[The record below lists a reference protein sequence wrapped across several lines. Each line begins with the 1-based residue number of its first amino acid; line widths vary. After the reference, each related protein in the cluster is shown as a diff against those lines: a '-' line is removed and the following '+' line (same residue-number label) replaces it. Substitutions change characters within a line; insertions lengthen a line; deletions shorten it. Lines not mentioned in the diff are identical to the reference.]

1 MNEDKILDQIDS
13 CIDCMSCLEV
23 CDTYQATDNELQS
36 PNGRLKIAKKVFT
49 NQKISEEERFG
60 IYTCTLCSLCD
71 NVCTQDIPISK
82 IIHATKI
89 RLSNTEMGPYE
100 IHNKIS
106 KGIIEKDN
114 SVNGDPEERLDWL
127 PEQYKD
133 TEIFDSRESD
143 TLLFLGCMSSFKVK
157 ESASSSYQIL
167 RKADYDFKILRNEP
181 CCGEYLY
188 SSGKLEEAK
197 KYFKKTYE
205 ILKQN
210 GIKKIIVTCAG
221 CLYAFNNVYP
231 KYIEG
236 YDIKVRHIIQIIYD
250 LVKDGK
256 ISLKKSDDLEFTYH
270 DACRMGRKINGMNIY
285 DEPRELFSLI
295 GIKIHELSNNREE
308 TPCCGA
314 GSGIRG
320 VAKDLCIKIGS
331 TILNNLKT
339 ERVVS
344 SCPLCIFNFR
354 YVNYKNQMDKNIKYI
369 TDFILDAME

>member
-1 MNEDKILDQIDS
+1 MNEDKILDQIES

-23 CDTYQATDNELQS
+23 CDTYLATDNDLQS
-36 PNGRLKIAKKVFT
+36 PNGRLKIAEKVFT

-71 NVCTQDIPISK
+71 TVCTQEISISE

-89 RLSNTEMGPYE
+89 KLSKTEMGPYE

-114 SVNGDPEERLDWL
+114 SVNGKPEERLDWL
-127 PEQYKD
+127 PEKYKD
-133 TEIFDSRESD
+133 LENFDNRKSD

-157 ESASSSYQIL
+157 ESASASYQIL
-167 RKADYDFKILRNEP
+167 KKADYEFKILKNEP

-188 SSGKLEEAK
+188 SAGKLEEAK

-210 GIKKIIVTCAG
+210 GIKNIIVTCAG

-231 KYIEG
+231 QYIEG
-236 YDIKVRHIIQIIYD
+236 YDIEVRHVVQVIYD
-250 LVKDGK
+250 LVKEGKIKLKKLDGK
-256 ISLKKSDDLEFTYH
+256 EITYH
-270 DACRMGRKINGMNIY
+270 DACRMGRKIKGMDIY
-285 DEPRELFSLI
+285 DEPRELLNQI
-295 GIKIHELSNNREE
+295 GINIQELPKNRVES
-308 TPCCGA
+308 PCCGA

-320 VAKDLCIKIGS
+320 VAKDLCIDIGTS
-331 TILNNLKT
+331 VLNNLDNG
-339 ERVVS
+339 EIVS
-344 SCPLCIFNFR
+344 SCPLCIFNYR
-354 YVNYKNQMDKNIKYI
+354 YVNYKNQLDKSIKYI
-369 TDFILDAME
+369 TEYILDAME